1 VDGAIVVDGLV
12 KRFRQLTAL
21 DRVSFEVGPGT
32 VFGLLGPNA
41 AGKTTAIRVLTTLLR
56 PDAGHASVVG
66 HDVVR
71 EATAVRHLIGLAG
84 QSATVDVTLTGR
96 ENLRL
101 IGRLAQMPRSV
112 FVPRADEPLERF
124 GLTDAASRPVR
135 SYSGGMRRRLD
146 VAAALVA
153 RSPVVFLD
161 EPTTGLDLQSRNG
174 LWQMIREL
182 VDGGD
187 LRSGLLERFRS
198 LPMARFAVL
207 AGRMIADLAR
217 NVFVLALMVAVGVAV
232 GFRIH
237 NGIGPFLGGLVLV
250 LLFGY
255 AMAWVFAVVGLVVGD
270 PESALAASFPVM
282 APLVFA
288 SSAFIP
294 VATMPGWLQA
304 FAAHQPV
311 SLTASAVRAT
321 VLGGPTA
328 IYVWQSL
335 AWAAGIVAVFAPL
348 GPWRYHRSS

>member
-21 DRVSFEVGPGT
+21 DRVSFEARPGT
-32 VFGLLGPNA
+32 VFGLLGPNG

-71 EATAVRHLIGLAG
+71 EAAAVRHLIGLAG

-101 IGRLAQMPRSV
+101 IGRLAQMPRSA
-112 FVPRADEPLERF
+112 FVPRADE
-124 GLTDAASRPVR
+124 
-135 SYSGGMRRRLD
+135 
-146 VAAALVA
+146 
-153 RSPVVFLD
+153 
-161 EPTTGLDLQSRNG
+161 
-174 LWQMIREL
+174 
-182 VDGGD
+182 
-187 LRSGLLERFRS
+187 LLERFRS

-207 AGRMIADLAR
+207 AGRTIADLAR

-348 GPWRYHRSS
+348 GAWRYHRSS